1 MRRALLTLHIAASVA
16 LVGDSA
22 GFLAVAVRAATDP
35 GLASASYELLNMFS
49 LVFGIPLSFIALLLI
64 LSVILVG
71 AFAIGPTSSALRAGD
86 GGGEWVLVAAS
97 AWDVL
102 ALSIAVGLSVYKPRL
117 KVVR

>member
-1 MRRALLTLHIAASVA
+1 
-16 LVGDSA
+16 
-22 GFLAVAVRAATDP
+22 
-35 GLASASYELLNMFS
+35 
-49 LVFGIPLSFIALLLI
+49 
-64 LSVILVG
+64 
-71 AFAIGPTSSALRAGD
+71 LRAGD